1 MNPHDAEAGL
11 SVFELRVSFC
21 DATGDRFNA
30 LSGITAQ
37 FNPGQITAIVGPSGS
52 GKTTLLHCI
61 AGILVPSSGEIRH
74 GGVIVSSLGE
84 SARDAWRRHN
94 CGMVF
99 QDFRLIDELTV
110 LENVTT
116 PALFGHYR
124 VPSNLRERAR
134 KLIRDFGLPER
145 SVPASRLSRGER
157 QRVAIARALLMDPA
171 IILAD
176 EPSASLDRANAG
188 SGATA
193 RKALA
198 AQGKAVVCVTHDG
211 LLVSQAH
218 ELISLKAGRIGPPA
232 VDPFLGLRAR
242 DHA

>member
-1 MNPHDAEAGL
+1 MNPHDTEVGL
-11 SVFELRVSFC
+11 SVFELGVSFC

-37 FNPGQITAIVGPSGS
+37 FKPGQVTAIVGPSGS

-61 AGILVPSSGEIRH
+61 AGILVPSSGVIRH
-74 GGVIVSSLGE
+74 DGVIVSSLGE

-116 PALFGHYR
+116 PAMFGHYR
-124 VPSNLRERAR
+124 VPPILRERTR
-134 KLIRDFGLPER
+134 TLIRDFGLPER
-145 SVPASRLSRGER
+145 SVPTSRLSRGER
-157 QRVAIARALLMDPA
+157 QRVALARALLMDPA

-176 EPSASLDRANAG
+176 EPTASLDRANAASVAG
-188 SGATA
+188 TLE
-193 RKALA
+193 ALA
-198 AQGKAVVCVTHDG
+198 TQGKAVVCVTHDD
-211 LLVSQAH
+211 LLVSRAH
-218 ELISLKAGRIGPPA
+218 EVISLKAGRMGPPA
-232 VDPFLGLRAR
+232 VDQFPGLRAG
-242 DHA
+242 DLA

>member
-1 MNPHDAEAGL
+1 MNPHGAEVGL
-11 SVFELRVSFC
+11 SVFHLGVSFR
-21 DATGDRFNA
+21 DATGDQFDA

-37 FNPGQITAIVGPSGS
+37 FKPGQVTAIVGPSGS

-74 GGVIVSSLGE
+74 SDVIVSSLGE

-124 VPSNLRERAR
+124 VPPILRERAR
-134 KLIRDFGLPER
+134 TLIRDFGLSER
-145 SVPASRLSRGER
+145 SVPTSRLSRGER
-157 QRVAIARALLMDPA
+157 QRVAIARALLMDPT

-176 EPSASLDRANAG
+176 EPTASLDRANAASVAG
-188 SGATA
+188 TLE
-193 RKALA
+193 ALA
-198 AQGKAVVCVTHDG
+198 GQGKAVVCVTHDD
-211 LLVSQAH
+211 LLASRAH
-218 ELISLKAGRIGPPA
+218 EVISLKAGRMGPPA
-232 VDPFLGLRAR
+232 VDQFPGLRAG
-242 DHA
+242 DLA